1 MQRHRRA
8 GLLASVGAVGA
19 SLIIAGT
26 ASAATTART
35 QLLNSRSPAAATT
48 PQTGQAS
55 ASTQMDFEVDLALPD
70 PGAAE
75 SFSQAVSTPGNALYQ
90 QFLTPSQW
98 EARFAPTQASVDQV
112 TSFLTQNGFTVGDVS
127 ADRMAVEATGTV
139 QQVEQTFGTTLSYHT
154 VAGSSV
160 LLANQNLSVP
170 SGIAGVVA
178 GVSGVNDVKA
188 APDDTTDGPADTPGA
203 AATGTSAATP
213 VPTTTTGTPA
223 ASTDGTNAPPPP
235 GYRTP
240 QPCGTYYGQ
249 LLDTVLPPY
258 PGFGPNPPWAVCGY
272 TGPQLRSAYN
282 LGSSDTGAGETV
294 AVVDAYLSPTLYS
307 DAAQLAATTDP
318 SNPLQPSQY
327 SVVQA
332 KKFTRGG
339 NGANGCGASG
349 WYQEQTL
356 DVEAVHDVAPA
367 ANIVV
372 AAAKNC
378 YGGLNTML
386 RRIIDHHLADVI
398 SNSYGDDGGDVLD
411 SADDR
416 AATDNILMMAAATGV
431 TVMFS
436 SGDNGDEYTTVG
448 QVAADY
454 PASSPWATAVGGTTL
469 QVGADG
475 QRTGEYGWSTANSFL
490 CTADYLAAGSCRQK
504 QLGQWLPI
512 DLALDGGSGGGTS
525 VSYVQPFYQAGVVP
539 PALSEANGSTPMR
552 VEPDISMEA
561 DPATG
566 MLEGETQTF
575 PDGTYYDT
583 YRIGGTSLSTP
594 LFAGLMARADQ
605 AAGRP
610 LGFVNPRLY
619 TLPGRGR
626 GPSSGALYDI
636 QPPLTPQDMS
646 RADYIDS
653 IDNAQGLEYQT
664 RIIDYEGIEQYCA
677 TKKVCSQGNVALHT
691 APGYDNMTGLG
702 SPGLNFLAALSG
714 H

>member
-1 MQRHRRA
+1 
-8 GLLASVGAVGA
+8 
-19 SLIIAGT
+19 
-26 ASAATTART
+26 
-35 QLLNSRSPAAATT
+35 
-48 PQTGQAS
+48 
-55 ASTQMDFEVDLALPD
+55 MDFEVDLALPN
-70 PGAAE
+70 PTAAE
-75 SFSQAVSTPGNALYQ
+75 AFSQAVSTPGNPLYQ

-98 EARFAPTQASVDQV
+98 EARFSPTQASVNQV
-112 TSFLTQNGFTVGDVS
+112 TSFLTQNGFTVENVS
-127 ADRMAVEATGTV
+127 ADRMAVEATGTA

-160 LLANQNLSVP
+160 LLAGQNLSVP
-170 SGIAGVVA
+170 SSIAGVLA
-178 GVSGVNDVKA
+178 GVSGVNDIKA
-188 APDDTTDGPADTPGA
+188 TPDDTTDGPADT
-203 AATGTSAATP
+203 AATTA
-213 VPTTTTGTPA
+213 TGTPA
-223 ASTDGTNAPPPP
+223 GTNAAGADAPQPP
-235 GYRTP
+235 GYRTA
-240 QPCGTYYGQ
+240 QPCGAYYGQ
-249 LLDTVLPPY
+249 IFDTQLPQY
-258 PGFGPNPPWAVCGY
+258 PGFGANPPWAVCGY

-282 LGSSDTGAGETV
+282 LGSSDSGAGETV
-294 AVVDAYLSPTLYS
+294 AVVDPYLSPTLYQ
-307 DAAQLAATTDP
+307 DAARLAATTDP

-327 SVVQA
+327 SVIQA
-332 KKFTRGG
+332 NKFNRGG
-339 NGANGCGASG
+339 NGVNGCGASG
-349 WYQEQTL
+349 WYGEQTL
-356 DVEAVHDVAPA
+356 DVEAVHDIAPG
-367 ANIVV
+367 ANILV

-378 YGGLNTML
+378 YGGLNAML
-386 RRIIDHHLADVI
+386 RRIIDHHLANVI

-431 TVMFS
+431 TVTFS
-436 SGDNGDEYTTVG
+436 SGDDGDEYTTIG

-469 QVGADG
+469 QVGAGG

-490 CTADYLAAGSCRQK
+490 CTPAYQAAASITGGCSNK

-512 DLALDGGSGGGTS
+512 NLALDGGSGGGTS
-525 VSYVQPFYQAGVVP
+525 VNYIQPFYQAGVVP
-539 PALSEANGSTPMR
+539 KALSEVNGSTPMR

-583 YRIGGTSLSTP
+583 YRIGGTSVSSP
-594 LFAGLMARADQ
+594 LFAGLIARADQ

-610 LGFVNPRLY
+610 LGFVNPLLY
-619 TLPGRGR
+619 TLPGHG
-626 GPSSGALYDI
+626 SGALYDV
-636 QPPLTPQDMS
+636 QPTHQDMS

-653 IDNAQGLEYQT
+653 IDSAQGMEYQT

-677 TKKVCSQGNVALHT
+677 TKKVCSETTVALHT

-702 SPGLNFLAALSG
+702 SPGLNFVAALSG